1 MNKWYRAAPVK
12 GILLL
17 VQHALV
23 VLVTVSLIW
32 MAAYPGL
39 AGDIVSG
46 KKAAAYDRSEGF
58 GQQVYWDAQ
67 DILRAISDKDD
78 LETDGKLDEN
88 KLVDIEEICANGRIN
103 RGEQLRARL
112 HGERSAGLGKEAGER

>member
-46 KKAAAYDRSEGF
+46 KKAGC
-58 GQQVYWDAQ
+58 
-67 DILRAISDKDD
+67 L
-78 LETDGKLDEN
+78 
-88 KLVDIEEICANGRIN
+88 
-103 RGEQLRARL
+103 
-112 HGERSAGLGKEAGER
+112 